1 MKFALA
7 VAAAALGLFLL
18 FVSGLT
24 LWVIFSQIAGG
35 TDREGTNIYYTPLS
49 LLIGASGVA
58 LFIPIYR
65 LARRGAR

>member
-1 MKFALA
+1 MKLALA

-24 LWVIFSQIAGG
+24 LWFIFSQIIDG
-35 TDREGTNIYYTPLS
+35 TDKEGTNIYFTPVS
-49 LLIGASGVA
+49 LLIGTSGVA

-65 LARRGAR
+65 LVRRRAR